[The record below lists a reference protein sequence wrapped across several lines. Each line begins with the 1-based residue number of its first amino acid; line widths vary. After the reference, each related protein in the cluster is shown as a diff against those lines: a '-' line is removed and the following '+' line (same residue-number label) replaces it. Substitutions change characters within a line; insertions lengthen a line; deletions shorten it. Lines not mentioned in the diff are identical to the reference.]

1 MLPQDAVGG
10 GQRRQGRMR
19 WRGRSL
25 ALPAFDRHQGRRYEQ
40 LLIFPATLDRE
51 TTPAKERTTTD
62 ARPKAEVR
70 DG

>member
-1 MLPQDAVGG
+1 MVPPEAVGRTTETG
-10 GQRRQGRMR
+10 RRR

-25 ALPAFDRHQGRRYEQ
+25 APPAFDRHQGRRYEQ

>member
-1 MLPQDAVGG
+1 MMPQDAVGRTTETG
-10 GQRRQGRMR
+10 RRR

-25 ALPAFDRHQGRRYEQ
+25 ESPAFDRHQGRRYEQ
-40 LLIFPATLDRE
+40 LLIFPAALDRKI
-51 TTPAKERTTTD
+51 TPATERTTTD

>member
-1 MLPQDAVGG
+1 MMPQDAA
-10 GQRRQGRMR
+10 GRTRETGHRR
-19 WRGRSL
+19 WRGRPL

-40 LLIFPATLDRE
+40 LLMFPAALDRK
-51 TTPAKERTTTD
+51 TTLTNERTTTD